1 MAYPRVNGNHLPS
14 SATAVS
20 PLDTSPSSATE
31 QNVPAEDPSIF
42 PATSPEVDAHDTP
55 NSAVAAPPP
64 NTTLPSSTEQGVP
77 VSGQQIPPA
86 AEVVGSKVS
95 SHSPSHDAATSSSAV
110 SSSSALRYLPPG
122 VRRCVSNFSDRRINI
137 YGIPRSAVRAA
148 SSYASPYSVGEGQ
161 GLDSTSSNRE
171 LLITLYGQARLPGWL
186 RKLSP
191 QGTHFIARKMVD
203 SAFPVPKK
211 QRFFE
216 NDGLPNGCRVVNG
229 LPRMLEGVVVDG
241 YTSFKHFLLCE
252 KHRLPIDLVYSI
264 AHASAHN
271 VNQSMGEVH
280 NLSKSLIT
288 HAESLFQKWEGKV
301 QSDAEELADEFDF
314 KTFCG
319 MAYKLWK
326 CIIEECPSYY
336 LTSFPQAPDICGLR
350 PPDFFK
356 LLVPHFLHEETDC
369 RVPITC
375 LHHIFADLLEDAQ
388 KAFKD
393 VVDVSD
399 TDAATEMD
407 LVADVVFCDKRD
419 LASPSTV
426 LRHQTLFAIFRKI
439 AFIIQTAGAWE
450 FLFSYCSIV
459 DGEVEMEK
467 FVQDTDIDFTKLSVE
482 KSLVIIASRFCVV
495 LERPDLLKRCWAFVH
510 GIDMKPSLNYAVIL
524 RHCVDSKHD
533 AFGVH
538 NHSRENPSLVDTIE
552 AGTIYVPARLRVFLI
567 SSVLMA
573 LGILYLW
580 ISIRSAS
587 DDRFGNH
594 VSLILLLAG
603 AVLGIGPGIMRRGW
617 TFYDFVRWRMPISGT
632 SELGSRAYI
641 TALTVAKT
649 YGFRISGPYNGVF
662 PDLYRSAGG
671 SLRVDVPIR
680 LDDAQQHNTI
690 NYSIDYDGVL
700 VVRLHDKMTR
710 MYPNRVNF
718 FSREVI
724 QTDPLGHYR
733 RIWNLQQE
741 LKDGLIA

>member
-1 MAYPRVNGNHLPS
+1 
-14 SATAVS
+14 
-20 PLDTSPSSATE
+20 
-31 QNVPAEDPSIF
+31 
-42 PATSPEVDAHDTP
+42 
-55 NSAVAAPPP
+55 
-64 NTTLPSSTEQGVP
+64 
-77 VSGQQIPPA
+77 
-86 AEVVGSKVS
+86 
-95 SHSPSHDAATSSSAV
+95 
-110 SSSSALRYLPPG
+110 
-122 VRRCVSNFSDRRINI
+122 
-137 YGIPRSAVRAA
+137 
-148 SSYASPYSVGEGQ
+148 
-161 GLDSTSSNRE
+161 
-171 LLITLYGQARLPGWL
+171 
-186 RKLSP
+186 
-191 QGTHFIARKMVD
+191 
-203 SAFPVPKK
+203 
-211 QRFFE
+211 
-216 NDGLPNGCRVVNG
+216 
-229 LPRMLEGVVVDG
+229 
-241 YTSFKHFLLCE
+241 
-252 KHRLPIDLVYSI
+252 
-264 AHASAHN
+264 
-271 VNQSMGEVH
+271 MGEVH

-399 TDAATEMD
+399 TDAATEID
-407 LVADVVFCDKRD
+407 LVADVVFCDERD

-450 FLFSYCSIV
+450 FLFSYCSVV
-459 DGEVEMEK
+459 DGEVEMKK
-467 FVQDTDIDFTKLSVE
+467 FVEDTDIDFTKLSVE

-495 LERPDLLKRCWAFVH
+495 LERPDLLKKCWAFAH
-510 GIDMKPSLNYAVIL
+510 GTANMMLLAS
-524 RHCVDSKHD
+524 
-533 AFGVH
+533 
-538 NHSRENPSLVDTIE
+538 
-552 AGTIYVPARLRVFLI
+552 
-567 SSVLMA
+567 
-573 LGILYLW
+573 
-580 ISIRSAS
+580 ISIQERTQVCSILLELARFISAS
-587 DDRFGNH
+587 DDRFGSY

-617 TFYDFVRWRMPISGT
+617 TYYDFVRWRMPIRET

-649 YGFRISGPYNGVF
+649 YGLRISGPYSGVF

-700 VVRLHDKMTR
+700 VVQLHDKMTR
-710 MYPNRVNF
+710 MHPNRVNF
-718 FSREVI
+718 FSREAI
-724 QTDPLGHYR
+724 QTDPLGDFK
-733 RIWNLQQE
+733 RISNLQQE
-741 LKDGLIA
+741 LKDALIA